1 MSAVVYVEFSMTN
14 SKIFD
19 EVGCPD
25 ELKRA
30 KKFIKKQADI
40 ILALEKEI
48 EQKDNEI
55 LLIKERKKN
64 ETKTT

>member
-1 MSAVVYVEFSMTN
+1 MTN

-19 EVGCPD
+19 EIGCPD
-25 ELKRA
+25 KLKDCEFELKRT

-48 EQKDNEI
+48 EFKDNK
-55 LLIKERKKN
+55 IKMLKN
-64 ETKTT
+64 G

>member
-1 MSAVVYVEFSMTN
+1 MTYEG
-14 SKIFD
+14 IFD
-19 EVGCPD
+19 EIECKQ

-30 KKFIKKQADI
+30 KKYMKKQENI

-48 EQKDNEI
+48 ELKDNEI
-55 LLIKERKKN
+55 LIIKERKKN

>member
-1 MSAVVYVEFSMTN
+1 MTYEG
-14 SKIFD
+14 IFD
-19 EVGCPD
+19 ETDCMQ

-30 KKFIKKQADI
+30 KKYIKKQADI

-55 LLIKERKKN
+55 LIIKERKKN
-64 ETKTT
+64 ESSNSV

>member
-1 MSAVVYVEFSMTN
+1 VRVYVGSSMTYEG
-14 SKIFD
+14 IFD
-19 EVGCPD
+19 ETDCKQ

-30 KKFIKKQADI
+30 KKYIKKQADI

-48 EQKDNEI
+48 ELKDNEI
-55 LLIKERKKN
+55 LIIKERKKN

>member
-1 MSAVVYVEFSMTN
+1 MTYDG
-14 SKIFD
+14 IFD
-19 EVGCPD
+19 EIECKQ

-30 KKFIKKQADI
+30 KKYIKKQADI

-55 LLIKERKKN
+55 LIIKERLN
-64 ETKTT
+64 EIRKTFR

>member
-1 MSAVVYVEFSMTN
+1 MTN

-19 EVGCPD
+19 EVGCPS

-48 EQKDNEI
+48 ELKDYEI
-55 LLIKERKKN
+55 KTIKERLKN
-64 ETKTT
+64 ETKVT

>member
-1 MSAVVYVEFSMTN
+1 MTN

-40 ILALEKEI
+40 ILALVMEI
-48 EQKDNEI
+48 EVKDYEIQK
-55 LLIKERKKN
+55 LKERKKN
-64 ETKTT
+64 ETKITRPI

>member
-1 MSAVVYVEFSMTN
+1 MNALVYVESSMTN

-19 EVGCPD
+19 EVGCPS

-55 LLIKERKKN
+55 LIIKERKKN

>member
-1 MSAVVYVEFSMTN
+1 MTYDG
-14 SKIFD
+14 IFD
-19 EVGCPD
+19 EIECKQ

>member
-1 MSAVVYVEFSMTN
+1 MDSEGNVWSMTYDG
-14 SKIFD
+14 IFD
-19 EVGCPD
+19 EVECKQ

-30 KKFIKKQADI
+30 KKYIKKQADI

-55 LLIKERKKN
+55 LIIKERKKN
-64 ETKTT
+64 EAKTT

>member
-1 MSAVVYVEFSMTN
+1 MNALVYVEFSMTN